1 MDIKELEQRIIDL
14 ERRFFPI
21 EKALYD
27 TKLKETIEVKKTED
41 IERDG
46 TEYRIR
52 AIIETD
58 KGEYTHHFPIKA
70 WTEKQALYYANEKV
84 IYPQMSR
91 LQKEGKVRWF
101 KTKSKEIVNN

>member
-1 MDIKELEQRIIDL
+1 MDIKELEKRITDL

-21 EKALYD
+21 EKVLYD
-27 TKLKETIEVKKTED
+27 TELKEIIEVKKSED

-46 TEYRIR
+46 TNYTIF

-58 KGEYTHHFPIKA
+58 KGNKTITFNIKA
-70 WTEKQALYYANEKV
+70 WSEKQALYFANEKV

-91 LQKEGKVRWF
+91 LQKEGKIRYF
-101 KTKSKEIVNN
+101 KTISKQIVNK